1 MKKIA
6 LLTLAV
12 TFGLSAFSQS
22 NLQAVPADSAVVHP
36 TTQKYLA
43 ALDSLKLQFENW
55 EYAEADTLGN
65 PYYFYLFSSPTFY
78 AAPIK
83 RSIGKISYLDTS
95 TSGGDEGALPSYLS
109 RHSLNEQIDREL
121 LYVYTSTPWLIRND
135 EHQGEGTDGLR
146 TDLPTEVK
154 PNVKLTDRF
163 SIPAG
168 TPNDETAG
176 EGLEIEVRKP
186 NFWTFGADFS
196 LQFLQ
201 NYITDNWYKGG
212 EGTYSLKAD
221 MTVRANYDNKQK
233 VKFLNTLEMR
243 IGFQKSQNDDTH
255 KFRTNSDLIRLT
267 NKLNITAVKRWD
279 YTVMLQSWTQF
290 YPGYR
295 ANDRKVYS
303 DFMSPFESVL
313 SVGMTYTLD
322 VKKFH
327 FDATLSPIAGKFKY
341 VDRKDLATSFGLE
354 EGKHTRLE
362 YGSNITA
369 NYKWDI
375 CKNVQWRGR
384 IYFFT
389 DYSKTQVEWENT
401 FNLQINKYLS
411 TRLFLY
417 PRFDDS
423 AAKGKNGTYIQ
434 FLEELSV
441 GFNISI

>member
-1 MKKIA
+1 MKRLFTIFLIA
-6 LLTLAV
+6 ILCAP
-12 TFGLSAFSQS
+12 TFAQKNKSA
-22 NLQAVPADSAVVHP
+22 LPADSVTVNP
-36 TTQKYLA
+36 ITQKYLHS
-43 ALDSLKLQFENW
+43 LDSLKQSFDKW
-55 EYAEADTLGN
+55 EYTGADTLGN

-83 RSIGKISYLDTS
+83 RSIGQISY
-95 TSGGDEGALPSYLS
+95 SGPSEADSSLGGLPTYLS
-109 RHSLNEQIDREL
+109 RPSLDEQIDNEL
-121 LYVYTSTPWLIRND
+121 LYVYTSSPWLIVND
-135 EHQGEGTDGLR
+135 EHQGESTDGIR
-146 TDLPTEVK
+146 TDLPAEVK
-154 PNVKLTDRF
+154 PNVKFTERF
-163 SIPAG
+163 AQTIE
-168 TPNDETAG
+168 TPNAETGG
-176 EGLEIEVRKP
+176 EGLEIAVRKP
-186 NFWTFGADFS
+186 NFWKFSADFA

-201 NYITDNWYKGG
+201 NYVTDNWYKGG
-212 EGTYSLKAD
+212 ESNYSLKAD
-221 MTVRANYDNKQK
+221 VTLRANYDNKQK

-243 IGFQKSQNDDTH
+243 LGFQKSQNDNTH

-267 NKLNITAVKRWD
+267 NKLNITAVKHWD

-290 YPGYR
+290 YPGYH
-295 ANDRKVYS
+295 ANDTKVYS

-341 VDRKDLATSFGLE
+341 VDRKDLATSFGVKA
-354 EGKHTRLE
+354 GKHSHLE

-411 TRLFLY
+411 TRLFLF

-423 AAKGKNGTYIQ
+423 AARDKNGTYFQ

-441 GFNISI
+441 GFNISF

>member
-6 LLTLAV
+6 LLTLVV
-12 TFGLSAFSQS
+12 TFCLSAFSQS
-22 NLQAVPADSAVVHP
+22 NLQVVSTDSAVVNP

-55 EYAEADTLGN
+55 KYTEADTLGN

-78 AAPIK
+78 AAPIE
-83 RSIGKISYLDTS
+83 RSIGQISYPNAS
-95 TSGGDEGALPSYLS
+95 TSDSDDGSLPSYLS

-168 TPNDETAG
+168 TPNDDAAG

-441 GFNISI
+441 GFNISF